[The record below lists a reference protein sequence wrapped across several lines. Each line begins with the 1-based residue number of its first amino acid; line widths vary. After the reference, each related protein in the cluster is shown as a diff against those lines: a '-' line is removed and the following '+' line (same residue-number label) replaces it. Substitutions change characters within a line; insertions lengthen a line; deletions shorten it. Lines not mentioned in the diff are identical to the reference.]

1 MFVYLHSTHDSS
13 RRFSASL
20 SRVCLYPIM
29 IRNCCARLV
38 TPPRGQLIPGLFRL
52 VIEPHLPS
60 PPSPYVIA
68 VNRAGI
74 KVLPHII
81 NAAIFT
87 SAFSAGNS
95 FLYASSRV
103 LFGLSIRGQA
113 PKIFSRVT
121 KGGLPFIAVAFCV
134 SLPSFGCTDRELS
147 ACTDSLS
154 SRS

>member
-1 MFVYLHSTHDSS
+1 MT
-13 RRFSASL
+13 
-20 SRVCLYPIM
+20 
-29 IRNCCARLV
+29 RNYCRKLV
-38 TPPRGQLIPGLFRL
+38 TPLKGEFIPGLFRL

-60 PPSPYVIA
+60 PLSPYVIA

-95 FLYASSRV
+95 FLYSSSRI

-121 KGGLPFIAVAFCV
+121 KAGLPLIAVAFCV
-134 SLPSFGCTDRELS
+134 SLLSSGCTDRELS
-147 ACTDSLS
+147 TCTDSLS
-154 SRS
+154 SPC